1 MTTYYMSM
9 STAST
14 NFDVVEGV
22 EKGETDEQYVHHF
35 PLVWFVAN
43 RSHPTSH
50 FVILRLYQGLQKHSV
65 FYCHSVFNEMHKY
78 CGGVSSLGYK
88 HKYVPDGGCYV
99 FQLNPKA
106 ARMCIFGKEGKKIMN
121 WKMLLSSFLILLPT
135 ERGRFSLWWFLPG
148 QPTAHLEHSSL
159 AAVNCF
165 VWVCRNLDL
174 ITGINST

>member
-9 STAST
+9 STAWT

-50 FVILRLYQGLQKHSV
+50 FVILRRYQGLQKHSV

-106 ARMCIFGKEGKKIMN
+106 ARMCIFGKEGEKNNELENAAFLLFNLATN
-121 WKMLLSSFLILLPT
+121 WTRKVQFVMIFTWRADRTPGTQQSGCSKLFCLSLQEFGPNH
-135 ERGRFSLWWFLPG
+135 WH
-148 QPTAHLEHSSL
+148 Q
-159 AAVNCF
+159 
-165 VWVCRNLDL
+165 
-174 ITGINST
+174 